1 MLPGG
6 TGTLVIVVILG
17 VETTVGLE
25 VPRGNGKLPLKKSS
39 MSGGGG
45 LLPVQ
50 LQLFMS
56 SELLLMHVRWSR
68 YFGITLYAT

>member
-17 VETTVGLE
+17 VETTGGLE
-25 VPRGNGKLPLKKSS
+25 VPRGNGNLPLKKASI
-39 MSGGGG
+39 SGGGG

-50 LQLFMS
+50 LQLFVS
-56 SELLLMHVRWSR
+56 SGVILMQVRWSR
-68 YFGITLYAT
+68 YFGMTLYVT